1 MRDRSPAGRSLSPR
15 PAVARRRAHPFKGVY
30 REVAAPERVVFTQVY
45 DVEPFSIHEVIV
57 TNTFSE
63 QDGRTTLTQ
72 HLLFDSLEA
81 RDGMVAS
88 GMERG
93 EAQSFDRLDELL
105 AELGGSGGAGARG
118 PRAQSSSSPATSTRR
133 AI

>member
-1 MRDRSPAGRSLSPR
+1 M
-15 PAVARRRAHPFKGVY
+15 
-30 REVAAPERVVFTQVY
+30 AAPERVVFTQVY